1 MVANDLQED
10 RKKFTNA
17 VSHRRQFESDR
28 VAGVVTPLGSPDSLL
43 PSSERG
49 GEIDV
54 PCTHCL
60 RDKGKFDKY
69 GGFGI
74 LRENGRGESGG

>member
-17 VSHRRQFESDR
+17 VSHRRQFVHGAVEQ
-28 VAGVVTPLGSPDSLL
+28 
-43 PSSERG
+43 
-49 GEIDV
+49 
-54 PCTHCL
+54 
-60 RDKGKFDKY
+60 FDKY